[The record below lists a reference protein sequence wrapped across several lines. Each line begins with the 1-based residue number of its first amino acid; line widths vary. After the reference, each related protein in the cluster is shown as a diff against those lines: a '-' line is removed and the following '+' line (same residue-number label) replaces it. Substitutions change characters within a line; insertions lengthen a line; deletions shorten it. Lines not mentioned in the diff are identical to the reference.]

1 MVFLEK
7 WFASNSEHPQQ
18 RVRPSFHA
26 EEVPPGAFPL
36 SPAQYGIWFAQQLA
50 PEVPFCMAHY
60 VELHGELDPE
70 LLRERSVV
78 AGREFQSAF
87 LRLIE
92 IDGRPFQIVDQS
104 LDATMAFI
112 DFRDERDP
120 VAAAHHWMRRDCA
133 APFDLL
139 ADRLGAISILQV
151 GNSDYLWYARV
162 HHIALD
168 GFGAAAMFRRA
179 AELYTAAVEGRDAG
193 PNKAMDLRTLFEL
206 NRKYRGSSRFSADRE
221 YWAERIAGLSDWG
234 TPEHEMVP
242 DAVRNIVESLPLS
255 DTTAARLEDSASR
268 FGATSAAVALAGIA
282 CYLSRMAGTDEI
294 LVSIPVSG
302 RTTAALRR
310 SGGML
315 ANIVPLRLH
324 VRPED
329 SVGELVRRVQGELIG
344 ALRHQGCSIEDI
356 RRNAGVTGTAARFS
370 VPQVNVMLFHSEIKV
385 GPIVGH
391 VHVLSRGPVGDR
403 LITVYQTGTP
413 AKTVVEIR
421 ANPHRYRD
429 DAVRTQHTQIV
440 DLLEEFIAADA
451 DTAVGTI
458 HATTAR
464 VGVRLQRQASDLN
477 YWRRALATMP
487 VSALPTDRPRSAQ
500 RSPRR
505 ERYEFSIGADVH
517 RRIEAM
523 AREYQA
529 SVFMT
534 VHAGFAVLLS
544 RLCGSS
550 DIAVGTA
557 VRREAILDEGAVGT
571 FVNTLVLRT
580 PVRDATSF
588 RELLEL
594 VRDADLG
601 AFAHAEVPFERVV
614 SELEPVRS
622 TAHAPLFRAAIDGW
636 NTSRPV
642 LELPGLQIE
651 MAGVDPGTAQIDLRL
666 TLAER
671 FDEDGAPAGIAA
683 GFTYATDLFVPAT
696 VRSFAD
702 CLVRVLDTL
711 TADPDLPVGAIELLD
726 GTDRQWV
733 LGEWNAT
740 NHAVGDGLTLVSMF
754 SAQVVR
760 TPENIAVVFEDER
773 LSYAEFGRRVNQLAR
788 RLVVEGVG
796 PETLVAVGMRRSIDM
811 VVGVYAVLGA
821 GGGYVPVDPDQPA
834 ERLSYLLDTAD
845 PVCVLTSEPD
855 RIAMAG
861 NRPVLA
867 VDTLDVSGY
876 STAPLSDTDR
886 ISPLRPGNTAYVI
899 FTSGST
905 GAPKGVALSHA
916 SIVNRLVW
924 AQAEYRLDHTDVV
937 LQKTPITFDVSVWE
951 LFWPLHTGARLVIA
965 APHGHR
971 DPTYLTR
978 IIDTERVT
986 TVHFVPSLLAAFG
999 AESVGELPTL
1009 RYLFASGE
1017 ALPAPVAQQVRQ
1029 RMPAGAVHNLYGPT
1043 EVAVDVTFH
1052 EVTAADSDAV
1062 PIGVPV
1068 WNTRVY
1074 VLDDRLRPVPVG
1086 VVGELYVSGVQ
1097 LARGYHRHPGSTAVR
1112 FVADPRGQ
1120 PGERTYRTGD
1130 RVRWTRDGQLQW
1142 VGRTDFQV
1150 KVHGY
1155 RIELGEVEAALL
1167 RCDSVAQAVV
1177 IVRDDGTGDRLI
1189 GYVVPELGAVVA
1201 VDAVKTSLRQWL
1213 PDHMMPAAV
1222 VVLDE
1227 FPLSPAGKLDR
1238 GALPAPDF
1246 TAAGTRFRAPSTPG
1260 EEIVA
1265 GVFAQVLGVDQVGVD
1280 DSFFALGGDSIMS
1293 IQVVTRAKAAGLM
1306 FTVREVFEHRT
1317 AAALARVA
1325 VPGGGVCPVPAEL
1338 AGGGVGE
1345 VALTPILGWLLDRG
1359 TGFDR
1364 FSQAVLLHA
1373 PTGLDG
1379 DTLART
1385 VRAVL
1390 DRHDMLRATLRPDPG
1405 AGIGWV
1411 VRVRPAG
1418 SVPADRLIRRVSVES
1433 ATGAAFAATLA
1444 TELDAATGRLDPAG
1458 GVMLQIVW
1466 FDPETAGDAATSG
1479 GRVLLVA
1486 HHSVVDGVS
1495 WRILIPALA
1504 AAWSRITAA
1513 AEPESALVGTS
1524 MRRWAHGLVEAAH
1537 SRERVAELELWTG
1550 MLTGPDPV
1558 LGSRRLDPAVDLA
1571 STVDTVTIDLPAEVT
1586 ETLLTTV
1593 PGKFHGTV
1601 NDGLVAALALAL
1613 TTWRLDRDVD
1623 TRETLISLE
1632 GHGRQ
1637 EQVVPGADLSRTVG
1651 WFTTMCPVRVDLSG
1665 IDVVD
1670 ALAGGAAAGT
1680 AIKAVKEQLLAI
1692 PDHGIGFGL
1701 LRYLNTDTGQTLR
1714 QLPAPQIGFNYL
1726 GRIAEVPEQL
1736 RGTGWTPADELGE
1749 LTASPDPELPA
1760 AAVLDINAIVTDT
1773 PDGLRLRARFSF
1785 PTGILTSDEVADLAG
1800 VWGRAATAV
1809 TVHAAAAGSGGH
1821 TPSDFPLVHLEQSAI
1836 EALEARFPGLVE
1848 VWPVTPLQGG
1858 LLFQALL
1865 AVQSVDAYLVQLV
1878 LHVHGPLD
1886 SGRLRA
1892 AVQALL
1898 ERHPNLRAAF
1908 TQDPDGTFVQVVPD
1922 RVEVPLHEIDL
1933 TGFEVS
1939 SREREL
1945 DRILTADRGVR
1956 FDMAT
1961 APLLRLRFVTTAPD
1975 EHRLIW
1981 TNHHILLDGW
1991 SNPLLL
1997 RELLNLYSTGGDPAL
2012 LPTVYPYRDYLA
2024 WLNRQDPDASRTVW
2038 AAALAGLEEPTLL
2051 APADRGRQLSA
2062 IPCDIHLALTEPQ
2075 THRLEALARER
2086 GVTVNTVIQTA
2097 WGVVLA
2103 ALTAR
2108 HDVVFGATVSGRP
2121 PQIRGIEEMIGLFIN
2136 TVPVRIALDY
2146 RETLGRLL
2154 DRVQTEQV
2162 ALLGHHYLGLSEI
2175 QHAAGPAAF
2184 FDTLTVF
2191 ESYPI
2196 DRVGLLETTDV
2207 ADIQIVDVTG
2217 HDATHYPLSLTVFV
2231 DTRLHLTLKYLPDLF
2246 VPATVRSFADCLV
2259 RVLDTL
2265 TTDPDLPVGAIEL
2278 FDGTDR
2284 PSMLG
2289 NRNAAEHAVGQAD
2302 TRFRAPSTPM
2312 EEIVAGVFAQIL
2324 GADRVG
2330 VDDSFFALGGDSL
2343 SATRSVAALEA
2354 KLDRDIP
2361 LHLMFLHPTPAGLA
2375 DRLDDHGSTPD

>member
-7 WFASNSEHPQQ
+7 RSASNSEHPQK
-18 RVRPSFHA
+18 RVQPSFHA

-70 LLRERSVV
+70 LLRERSTV
-78 AGREFQSAF
+78 AGREFQSPF

-92 IDGRPFQIVDQS
+92 VDGRPFQIVDQS
-104 LDATMAFI
+104 LAHPMGFI

-120 VAAAHHWMRRDCA
+120 VAAAHNWMRQNCA
-133 APFDLL
+133 APFDLF
-139 ADRLGAISILQV
+139 ADRLGTISILQV
-151 GNSDYLWYARV
+151 GDSDYLWYARV

-168 GFGAAAMFRRA
+168 GFGAAAMFSRA
-179 AELYTAAVEGRDAG
+179 AELYTAAFVGRDAE
-193 PNKAMDLRTLFEL
+193 PNKAMELRTVFEL
-206 NRKYRGSSRFSADRE
+206 NRKYRASSRFSADRE

-234 TPEHEMVP
+234 TPEYETVP
-242 DAVRNIVESLPLS
+242 DAVRNIVESAPLS

-282 CYLSRMAGTDEI
+282 LYLSRMAGSDEI

-315 ANIVPLRLH
+315 ANVVPLRLR

-329 SVGELVRRVQGELIG
+329 SVGELVQRVQGELIG
-344 ALRHQGCSIEDI
+344 ALRHQGCGIEDI
-356 RRNAGVTGTAARFS
+356 RRNAGATGTAARFS
-370 VPQVNVMLFHSEIKV
+370 VPQVNVMLFPYEIKV
-385 GPIVGH
+385 GPVVGQIH
-391 VHVLSRGPVGDR
+391 ILSRGPVGDR
-403 LITVYQTGTP
+403 LITVYQNATP

-429 DAVRTQHTQIV
+429 DEVRTQHTQIV
-440 DLLEEFIAADA
+440 DLLGEFIATDA
-451 DTAVGTI
+451 GTAVGTI
-458 HATTAR
+458 HATSAR
-464 VGVRLQRQASDLN
+464 VGERLHRKNSQLN
-477 YWRRALATMP
+477 YWRRTLAALP
-487 VSALPTDRPRSAQ
+487 GLALPTDRPLPARRSLRAA
-500 RSPRR
+500 
-505 ERYEFSIGADVH
+505 RYEFSIGADVH
-517 RRIEAM
+517 RRIAAM
-523 AREYQA
+523 AREYRA

-550 DIAVGTA
+550 DVAVGTA
-557 VRREAILDEGAVGT
+557 VAVRGEAVLDEVPGT

-580 PVRDATSF
+580 PIRGGTSF
-588 RELLEL
+588 GELLEL
-594 VRDADLG
+594 VRDVDLG

-614 SELEPVRS
+614 EELAPVRS
-622 TAHAPLFRAAIDGW
+622 TEHAPLFRVALGCR
-636 NTSRPV
+636 NTARPV
-642 LELPGLQIE
+642 LELPGFRIE
-651 MAGVDPGTAQIDLRL
+651 MIGVDPGTTQVDLQL

-671 FDEDGAPAGIAA
+671 FDEDGAPAGMTAD
-683 GFTYATDLFVPAT
+683 FSYATDLFVPAT
-696 VRSFAD
+696 VRRFAD
-702 CLVRVLDTL
+702 GLVRVLDTL
-711 TADPDLPVGAIELLD
+711 TTDPDLPVGAIELLD
-726 GTDRQWV
+726 GTDRQV
-733 LGEWNAT
+733 ILGDWNAT
-740 NHAVGDGLTLVSMF
+740 DHAVGDDLTLVSLF
-754 SAQVVR
+754 DAQVVR
-760 TPENIAVVFEDER
+760 TPENIAVVFDDER
-773 LSYAEFGRRVNQLAR
+773 LSYVEFGRRVNRLAR

-796 PETLVAVGMRRSIDM
+796 PETLVAVTMRRSMDM
-811 VVGVYAVLGA
+811 VVGLYAVLGA

-834 ERLSYLLDTAD
+834 DRVSYILDTTD
-845 PVCVLTSEPD
+845 PVCVLTSE
-855 RIAMAG
+855 RERVEVAG

-905 GAPKGVALSHA
+905 GVPKGVALSHA

-965 APHGHR
+965 TPHGHR

-986 TVHFVPSLLAAFG
+986 TVHFVPSMLTAFV
-999 AESVGELPTL
+999 AEPVVELPKL

-1017 ALPAPVAQQVRQ
+1017 ALSAQVAQQVRQ
-1029 RMPAGAVHNLYGPT
+1029 RMPAGSVHNLYGPT
-1043 EVAVDVTFH
+1043 EAAVDVTFH
-1052 EVTAADSDAV
+1052 EVTDEDSAAV
-1062 PIGVPV
+1062 PIGAPV

-1074 VLDDRLRPVPVG
+1074 VLDDRLQPVPVG

-1097 LARGYHRHPGSTAVR
+1097 LARGYHRHPGSTAIR

-1120 PGERTYRTGD
+1120 PGARTYRTGD
-1130 RVRWTRDGQLQW
+1130 RVRWTGDGQLQW

-1167 RCDSVAQAVV
+1167 RCDSVALAVV
-1177 IVRDDGTGDRLI
+1177 IVRDDGSGDRLI
-1189 GYVVPELGAVVA
+1189 GYVVPEPGAVVA

-1238 GALPAPDF
+1238 AALPAPDF
-1246 TAAGTRFRAPSTPG
+1246 TAAGTRFRAPSTPR
-1260 EEIVA
+1260 EELVA
-1265 GVFAQVLGVDQVGVD
+1265 GVFAQVLGVDRVGVD

-1293 IQVVTRAKAAGLM
+1293 IQVVTRAKAAGLV
-1306 FTVREVFEHRT
+1306 FTVREIFEHRT
-1317 AAALARVA
+1317 VAALARVA
-1325 VPGGGVCPVPAEL
+1325 VPGGGAGPVPAEL

-1345 VALTPILGWLLDRG
+1345 VALIPILGWLFERG

-1364 FSQAVLLHA
+1364 FSQAVLLTA
-1373 PTGLDG
+1373 PAGLDG

-1390 DRHDMLRATLRPDPG
+1390 DQHDMLRATLRPDQG

-1411 VRVRPAG
+1411 VEVRPVGA
-1418 SVPADRLIRRVSVES
+1418 VPADRLIRRVSVES
-1433 ATGAAFAATLA
+1433 TTGEAFAATIA
-1444 TELDAATGRLDPAG
+1444 AELDAATGRLDPSAG
-1458 GVMLQIVW
+1458 LMVQIVW

-1486 HHSVVDGVS
+1486 HHIVIDGVS
-1495 WRILIPALA
+1495 WRILIPSLA
-1504 AAWSRITAA
+1504 AAWSRITAG
-1513 AEPESALVGTS
+1513 AEPELGAVGTS

-1537 SRERVAELELWTG
+1537 SRERVAELELWTA
-1550 MLTGPDPV
+1550 MVTGPDPV
-1558 LGSRRLDPAVDLA
+1558 LGSRRLDPASDLA
-1571 STVDTVTIDLPAEVT
+1571 PTVDTVTVDLPSEVT

-1593 PGKFHGTV
+1593 PGRFHGTV
-1601 NDGLVAALALAL
+1601 DDGLLAALALAV
-1613 TTWRLDRDVD
+1613 TKWRLDRGVD
-1623 TRETLISLE
+1623 ARETLITLE

-1651 WFTTMCPVRVDLSG
+1651 WFTTMFPVRVNLSG
-1665 IDVVD
+1665 IDVDD
-1670 ALAGGAAAGT
+1670 ALAGGAAAGA

-1701 LRYLNTDTGQTLR
+1701 LRYLNPDTGPTLR
-1714 QLPAPQIGFNYL
+1714 QLPDPQIRFNYL
-1726 GRIAEVPEQL
+1726 GRIADVPEQL
-1736 RGTGWTPADELGE
+1736 RGTGWTPADGVGE
-1749 LTASPDPELPA
+1749 LTAPPDPELPA

-1773 PDGLRLRARFSF
+1773 PEGPRLRARFAF
-1785 PTGILTSDEVADLAG
+1785 PTGILTAEEVTDLAG
-1800 VWGRAATAV
+1800 VWRQAVTAV
-1809 TVHAAAAGSGGH
+1809 TVHAAAPGSGGH
-1821 TPSDFPLVHLEQSAI
+1821 TPSDFPLAHLEQSAI
-1836 EALEARFPGLVE
+1836 EVLEARFPGLVE
-1848 VWPVTPLQGG
+1848 VWPLTPLQGG
-1858 LLFQALL
+1858 LLFHALL
-1865 AVQSVDAYLVQLV
+1865 AEQSVDAYLVQLV

-1886 SGRLRA
+1886 LGRLRV
-1892 AVQALL
+1892 AVRTLL

-1908 TQDPDGTFVQVVPD
+1908 TQDPDGAFVQVVPD
-1922 RVEVPLHEIDL
+1922 RVEVPLREIDL
-1933 TGFEVS
+1933 TGFEIG
-1939 SREREL
+1939 SREQEL
-1945 DRILTADRGVR
+1945 VRILTADRGVR
-1956 FDMAT
+1956 FDTAT
-1961 APLLRLRFVTTAPD
+1961 APLLRLLVVTTAPD

-2012 LPTVYPYRDYLA
+2012 LPPVHPYRDYLA
-2024 WLNRQDPDASRTVW
+2024 WLKRQDPDASRTVW
-2038 AAALAGLEEPTLL
+2038 AVALAGLEEPTLL
-2051 APADRGRQLSA
+2051 VPADRGRQLSA
-2062 IPCDIHLALTEPQ
+2062 IPRDTHLTLTEPQ
-2075 THRLEALARER
+2075 THRIETLARER
-2086 GVTVNTVIQTA
+2086 GVTVNTVVQTA
-2097 WGVVLA
+2097 WGIVLA

-2136 TVPVRIALDY
+2136 TVPVRITLDD
-2146 RETLGRLL
+2146 RETLGGLL

-2196 DRVGLLETTDV
+2196 DRVGLLETSDV
-2207 ADIQIVDVTG
+2207 AGIQIVDVTG
-2217 HDATHYPLSLTVFV
+2217 HDATHYPLTLTVFV
-2231 DTRLHLTLKYLPDLF
+2231 GTRLHLTLKYLSDLF
-2246 VPATVRSFADCLV
+2246 VPATVRSFAECLV

-2265 TTDPDLPVGAIEL
+2265 TTDPDLPVGGNEL
-2278 FDGTDR
+2278 
-2284 PSMLG
+2284 
-2289 NRNAAEHAVGQAD
+2289 
-2302 TRFRAPSTPM
+2302 
-2312 EEIVAGVFAQIL
+2312 
-2324 GADRVG
+2324 
-2330 VDDSFFALGGDSL
+2330 
-2343 SATRSVAALEA
+2343 
-2354 KLDRDIP
+2354 LD
-2361 LHLMFLHPTPAGLA
+2361 
-2375 DRLDDHGSTPD
+2375 